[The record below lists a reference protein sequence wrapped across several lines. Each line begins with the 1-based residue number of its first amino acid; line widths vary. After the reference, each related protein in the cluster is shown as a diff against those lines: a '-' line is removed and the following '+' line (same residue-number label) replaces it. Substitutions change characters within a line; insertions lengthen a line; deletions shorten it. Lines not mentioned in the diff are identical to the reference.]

1 MNIPVP
7 CRVCSHD
14 IELHRGSCGHQD
26 CSCLGFVPPAGDDC
40 EALPEPYQ
48 EAAMMAVLDLIMAE
62 KEGTIVLDTHDGRTL
77 RIKVVYVPGVG
88 YEVNSAGG
96 RA

>member
-1 MNIPVP
+1 
-7 CRVCSHD
+7 
-14 IELHRGSCGHQD
+14 
-26 CSCLGFVPPAGDDC
+26 
-40 EALPEPYQ
+40 
-48 EAAMMAVLDLIMAE
+48 MMAVLDLIMAE